1 MWWMNLVLVVV
12 VAAVLWKAMAIVPPG
27 NVFIVERMG
36 KFNRVLHP
44 GMNVI
49 VPFVD
54 SISRRYSMA
63 KSTLAIAQAFRT
75 KDEQDVQITVSVEC
89 QLLDPVRVR
98 YASGGDLADSLK
110 SIVVSA
116 LSKEAERQ
124 TADNLIGNR
133 ALLGESVR
141 SSVAPL
147 VDTFGV
153 WIAGCTVDSVERVS
167 LFK

>member
-1 MWWMNLVLVVV
+1 MWWINLVLVVL

-36 KFNRVLHP
+36 KFHRVLHP

-49 VPFVD
+49 VPLVD

-63 KSTLAIAQAFRT
+63 KSTLTISQPFRT

-98 YASGGDLADSLK
+98 YASGDVADTLK

-116 LSKEAERQ
+116 LSKEAGQQ
-124 TADNLIGNR
+124 TADSLIANR
-133 ALLGESVR
+133 TLLGESVR
-141 SSVAPL
+141 SSSAPL

-153 WIAGCTVDSVERVS
+153 WIAGCTVDSIERVS

>member
-1 MWWMNLVLVVV
+1 MWWMNLVALVL
-12 VAAVLWKAMAIVPPG
+12 VAAMLWKAMVIVPPG

-36 KFNRVLHP
+36 MFKRVLHP

-63 KSTLAIAQAFRT
+63 KSTLTIAQAFRT
-75 KDEQDVQITVSVEC
+75 KDEQDVQIAVSVEC

-98 YASGGDLADSLK
+98 YASGGDIADSLK

-116 LSKEAERQ
+116 LSREAAQQ
-124 TADNLIGNR
+124 TVDNLIDNR

-141 SSVAPL
+141 RSAAPA

-167 LFK
+167 LFR